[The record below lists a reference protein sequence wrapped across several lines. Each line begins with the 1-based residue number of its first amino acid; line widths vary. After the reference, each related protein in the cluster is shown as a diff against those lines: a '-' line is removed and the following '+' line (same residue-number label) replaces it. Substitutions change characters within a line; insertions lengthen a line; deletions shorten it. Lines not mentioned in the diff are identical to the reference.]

1 MNYFHINFI
10 GKVCISNIVEH
21 RNRKLWIVQVK
32 MQKYKKNEQSRGISV
47 KLIDLPLKYQ
57 SILQS
62 KYSDIRQDYDR
73 HNLRH
78 KDLNSS
84 PFWQLRHWLE
94 EAIVGG
100 DALSTAMSLATV
112 DSSGQPTQRIVLL
125 KDVSDDGI
133 SFFTNY
139 NSSKGSHLANNSKVS
154 ANLFWPVLERQV
166 RWEGRA
172 VKLSAEAS
180 DNYFASRPRESRIGA
195 WASPQSEK
203 VKHDQVLIQRVEDFE
218 KKFQGEDVPRPSH
231 WGGYLIVPHKV
242 EFWQGRPDRMH
253 QRFVY
258 SRRTDGSWEI
268 SQVAP

>member
-1 MNYFHINFI
+1 
-10 GKVCISNIVEH
+10 
-21 RNRKLWIVQVK
+21 
-32 MQKYKKNEQSRGISV
+32 
-47 KLIDLPLKYQ
+47 
-57 SILQS
+57 LQS
-62 KYSDIRQDYDR
+62 KYSDIREDYDR
-73 HNLRH
+73 QNLRRN
-78 KDLNSS
+78 DLDSS
-84 PFWQLRHWLE
+84 PFRQLKLWLE
-94 EAIVGG
+94 EAIQGG

-112 DSSGQPTQRIVLL
+112 DCTGQPTQRIVLL

-154 ANLFWPVLERQV
+154 ANLFWPVMERQV

-172 VKLSAEAS
+172 VKLPEEAS

-203 VKHDQVLIQRVEDFE
+203 VSDDRLLMQRFKDFE
-218 KKFQGEDVPRPSH
+218 DKFQGADVPRPSH

-242 EFWQGRPDRMH
+242 EFWQGRPNRMH

-258 SRRTDGSWEI
+258 NRQTHGGWGI